1 MIRNH
6 LRAGWLTLGL
16 LLSIALSASGQ
27 EPADTV
33 GPDSI
38 PADTIPQE
46 LLEARATADS
56 AQVVADT
63 IRSMVLQFQTA
74 SSADQQVIQVR
85 GVRPVEE
92 FTRLVGKVATFL
104 FSQPDSAAGVGEIKA
119 SLQSGVSWS
128 FELYSDL
135 LQEHRQALREINERR
150 LSLERSARGPVHAE
164 SKDRQDR
171 LQRILEYQLRTLLL
185 ADSAGLE
192 AGDQWAALDAELLD
206 RAPNLVGQVQLALE
220 EQSQARRD
228 LRQSVRAGVEG
239 EGLASVTLAAD
250 EATNWT
256 RILSDALTGT
266 ADLLD
271 QRGQNT
277 AQYRQLVI
285 RATGAVT
292 EEILDFDVLWG
303 LALDYGSSF
312 LDWLK
317 ENLGDL
323 AIKLLI
329 ILGMI
334 AFFKYGIRS
343 LWWFFVGIGWMGTSK
358 AAKALGSRLVG
369 PLGVFAGLVFGLY
382 LIGVAPT
389 FLLAGLGVVGVVL
402 GLALQDSVSNVAAG
416 AFILFDKPFDL
427 DDKVVLGGVSGRVQG
442 IGLASTTV
450 KTYDHRLVTV
460 PNRKVWGEAIE
471 NGSAEEVRRAD
482 ATVAVTYEDDMAR
495 IHSSLCEL
503 LQGMELV
510 VDEPEFEIYVNQL
523 ADSGVELS
531 VRCWATNDNWWA
543 LQSELPGQIWAW
555 FQKNDI
561 EIPYPRRHII
571 SPGIVEAL
579 AGEEAGSETHTP

>member
-1 MIRNH
+1 MRIQ
-6 LRAGWLTLGL
+6 LRAGWLALGL
-16 LLSIALSASGQ
+16 ILSGALAASGQ
-27 EPADTV
+27 ETADTLGV
-33 GPDSI
+33 DSI

-46 LLEARATADS
+46 LLEARAAADS
-56 AQVVADT
+56 AQVLADT
-63 IRSMVLQFQTA
+63 IQSMALQLRIA
-74 SSADQQVIQVR
+74 SPADQQVIRVR
-85 GVRPVEE
+85 GLEPVEE
-92 FTRLVGKVATFL
+92 FTRLVGVVAVFL
-104 FSQPDSAAGVGEIKA
+104 SSQPDSAAGVAEIRTA
-119 SLQSGVSWS
+119 LQRGVSWS

-150 LSLERSARGPVHAE
+150 LGLERAARGPVHAE

-171 LQRILEYQLRTLLL
+171 LQRVLEFQLQTLLL

-192 AGDQWAALDAELLD
+192 VEDQWAALDAELLD
-206 RAPNLVGQVQLALE
+206 RAPNLVGQVQLALDE
-220 EQSQARRD
+220 RSQARRD

-239 EGLASVTLAAD
+239 EALAAATMAAD
-250 EATNWT
+250 EASNWT

-271 QRGQNT
+271 QRGQST
-277 AQYRQLVI
+277 SQYRQLVI
-285 RATGAVT
+285 QATGTVS
-292 EEILDFDVLWG
+292 EELLDFDVLWG
-303 LALDYGSSF
+303 LVKDYGKSL
-312 LDWLK
+312 LDWIQD
-317 ENLGDL
+317 NIGDL
-323 AIKLLI
+323 VIRI
-329 ILGMI
+329 FVVLGMVLL
-334 AFFKYGIRS
+334 FRYGLRS
-343 LWWFFVGIGWMGTSK
+343 LWWSMVKVGFMGKSK
-358 AAKALGSRLVG
+358 ATKALGTRLVG
-369 PLGVFAGLVFGLY
+369 PLGIFTGLIVGLY

-402 GLALQDSVSNVAAG
+402 GLALQDSVSNLAAG
-416 AFILFDKPFDL
+416 VFILFDKPFDL
-427 DDKVVLGGVSGRVQG
+427 DDKVVLGGASGRVQG

-460 PNRKVWGEAIE
+460 PNRKVWGEVME
-471 NGSAEEVRRAD
+471 NGSAEEVRRAE

-523 ADSGVELS
+523 ADSGVELK
-531 VRCWATNDNWWA
+531 VRCWATNENWWA

-571 SPGIVEAL
+571 SPGIVEVL
-579 AGEEAGSETHTP
+579 GDETTTAKDSTE